1 MNLNNQEIKSKIK
14 SIIINKNLFNYNFD
28 NTFKII
34 KQELN
39 LSNCNKDI
47 YIMIQI
53 ALFYQRNKELYM
65 LLGNGNELVDEFG
78 NIKGTLL

>member
-1 MNLNNQEIKSKIK
+1 MNLSNQEIKSKIK
-14 SIIINKNLFNYNFD
+14 SIIIKNNLFNCNFD

-39 LSNCNKDI
+39 LSNCKDI

-65 LLGNGNELVDEFG
+65 LLGNGNELIDEFG

>member
-1 MNLNNQEIKSKIK
+1 MNLSNQEIKSKIK
-14 SIIINKNLFNYNFD
+14 SIIIKNNLFNYNFD

-47 YIMIQI
+47 YVMIQI